1 MKNKIKTDKSL
12 LLATLALVLFGYI
25 MVISAHAN
33 VWIKFGALRF
43 FFEIG
48 KITAF
53 IIVGI
58 WLMNFT
64 RKNFDIFKVMK
75 KIRLISII
83 VGLSMLVTLLF
94 PEHFGAKSWIRLP
107 GFTIQ
112 PVEFLKLTLIIFFS
126 YHFGRF
132 YKSNVPALTI
142 LSLPLIVLAISFVF
156 VFILQNDLGS
166 AMILLIISLSVFMA
180 IPEKK
185 YKTIKISVLV
195 FMIVSIILFYLLGPQ
210 ISDMVYALPDD
221 ASFKRQLLRIAT
233 LFDPLRDVYNS
244 GYQLSNSL
252 VALSEGG
259 LFGQGL
265 GQSDSKFIIPEPYN
279 DAIIAVIAEELGLIG
294 ISIVF
299 GLYIFIVYRLLEY
312 AKLSQIS
319 IYDRLILIGIASF
332 FMAQFFVNIGGI
344 VGLIPMT
351 GVTLLF
357 ISSGGSS
364 IISAFLAMGIALGVI
379 KRYKK

>member
-1 MKNKIKTDKSL
+1 MKTDRGL
-12 LLATLALVLFGYI
+12 LIATLVLVFIGYI

-48 KITAF
+48 KITVF
-53 IIVGI
+53 IIMGI

-64 RKNFDIFKVMK
+64 QKKFNIFKVMK
-75 KIRLISII
+75 KIRLISI
-83 VGLSMLVTLLF
+83 VVALAMLATLLF

-112 PVEFLKLTLIIFFS
+112 PVEFLKITLVIFYA
-126 YHFGRF
+126 YHFGRH
-132 YKSNVPALTI
+132 YRSNVSALNI
-142 LSLPLIVLAISFVF
+142 LKLPLIVLGVSFFF

-166 AMILLIISLSVFMA
+166 AMIILIISLSIFMA

-185 YKTIKISVLV
+185 FTKIKLIV
-195 FMIVSIILFYLLGPQ
+195 FVSIIVSIVLFYLFGSA
-210 ISDMVYALPDD
+210 ISEYVYALPDD

-244 GYQLSNSL
+244 GYQLTNSL

-259 LFGQGL
+259 LFGHGL
-265 GQSDSKFIIPEPYN
+265 GQSISKFIIPEPYN
-279 DAIIAVIAEELGLIG
+279 DAIIAVIAEEFGLFG
-294 ISIVF
+294 ISVIF
-299 GLYIFIVYRLLEY
+299 GLYIFIVFKLLEY
-312 AKLSQIS
+312 AKLEQIS
-319 IYDRLILIGIASF
+319 IYDRLMLIGIASF

-364 IISAFLAMGIALGVI
+364 ILSAFLAIGIALGII
-379 KRYKK
+379 KRYRK